1 MLPCCCRK
9 LLLASLACVSV
20 ALAVLGLAFHLAE
33 GDSPQVAPASP
44 TATCPA
50 RGVLDCMACLHR
62 VSALPKAQEAC
73 LCHLSKAD
81 AFHSGWAC
89 LLPPEQCLYLK
100 C

>member
-9 LLLASLACVSV
+9 LLLASLACVSG

-44 TATCPA
+44 AATCPA
-50 RGVLDCMACLHR
+50 TDVLDCMACLHR
-62 VSALPKAQEAC
+62 VGALPKAQEAC
-73 LCHLSKAD
+73 LCHVSKAD
-81 AFHSGWAC
+81 AFHHVWAC
-89 LLPPEQCLYLK
+89 LLPPEQRLCFK